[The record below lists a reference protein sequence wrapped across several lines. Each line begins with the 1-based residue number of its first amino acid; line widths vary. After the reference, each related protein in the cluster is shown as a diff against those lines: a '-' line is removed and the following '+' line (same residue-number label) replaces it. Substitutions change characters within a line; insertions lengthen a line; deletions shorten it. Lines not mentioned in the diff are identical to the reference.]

1 MWNMLLG
8 PILGIGDKVIDRL
21 WPDPAEKAKAKL
33 ELIKLEQEGAF
44 KEVENQLAAIM
55 AEANS
60 KDPWTSR
67 ARPSFLYVMYI
78 YLLMGI
84 PYAILYHYDSLAAMG
99 VAAGIKAWFQAM
111 PSELYQLFGMGYLGY
126 VGARSIDK
134 WKGPAK

>member
-60 KDPWTSR
+60 KDPWTSCGTLN
-67 ARPSFLYVMYI
+67 SSICQTQFS
-78 YLLMGI
+78 LMKTQ
-84 PYAILYHYDSLAAMG
+84 P
-99 VAAGIKAWFQAM
+99 K
-111 PSELYQLFGMGYLGY
+111 P
-126 VGARSIDK
+126 IDLDTC
-134 WKGPAK
+134 GL